1 MLCLKRRKHLENKP
15 RIWFLLRKQK
25 VKQQKVS
32 NNTED
37 DEYWEEILQ
46 SVDVDYLP
54 VEYVDWIVVT
64 FKDGNVWEIDITKT
78 SKQNE
83 DVGDVLD
90 DFFEE
95 YDETISDVSFK
106 LNLPKIKKDIGKRT
120 RRFLKLNK

>member
-1 MLCLKRRKHLENKP
+1 
-15 RIWFLLRKQK
+15 
-25 VKQQKVS
+25 VS